1 MARAKDRCFIGVG
14 SHVVA
19 LDVTTGSEIWRTKLK
34 TSSYVTVSLIGN
46 RVLAGAGGEVFCLE
60 PTSGKILW
68 RNRLKG
74 LGHGLVA
81 FSASEEAAIA
91 MAAASSAAAAA
102 AAS

>member
-1 MARAKDRCFIGVG
+1 MKDRMFIGVG

-19 LDVTTGSEIWRTKLK
+19 LDVNTGSEIWRTKLK
-34 TSSYVTVSLIGN
+34 TSSYVTVSLMGSK
-46 RVLAGAGGEVFCLE
+46 VLGGAGGEVFCLE

-81 FSASEEAAIA
+81 FSSTEELTASA
-91 MAAASSAAAAA
+91 MAAASAAAAA
-102 AAS
+102 AAG